1 MNGAMYRLWQIN
13 IALPPVKTLEGIIV
27 YVVGKL
33 LYVFNAGRVVL
44 VSEAWHV

>member
-13 IALPPVKTLEGIIV
+13 IAPVKTLEGIIV